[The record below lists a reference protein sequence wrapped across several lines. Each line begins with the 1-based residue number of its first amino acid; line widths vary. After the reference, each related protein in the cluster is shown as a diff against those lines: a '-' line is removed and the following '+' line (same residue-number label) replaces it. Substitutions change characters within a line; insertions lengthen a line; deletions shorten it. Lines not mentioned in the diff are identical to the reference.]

1 MLTTGRG
8 TAIFEK
14 RSIDPPGLE
23 TCRNALFAFYARK
36 SPLSPLFQRGVRL
49 LEPFLRLPLAKG
61 DNSGDSG
68 CPLQPEADPSEAL
81 WRIREHDGRKTLTS
95 FANFSSTTLGQP
107 QTAVVLAL
115 AISSSLYL

>member
-36 SPLSPLFQRGVRL
+36 SPLSPLFSKRGTTIGTLSSSPLGKGGITVEILDAR
-49 LEPFLRLPLAKG
+49 FSLRLIRPKSCGGFASMTVGRRGLFLAKVSSAALG
-61 DNSGDSG
+61 HVKL
-68 CPLQPEADPSEAL
+68 PLL
-81 WRIREHDGRKTLTS
+81 WL
-95 FANFSSTTLGQP
+95 
-107 QTAVVLAL
+107 
-115 AISSSLYL
+115 

>member
-61 DNSGDSG
+61 DSGY
-68 CPLQPEADPSEAL
+68 PLQPEADPSEVL
-81 WRIREHDGRKTLTS
+81 WRIREHDDRETLTS
-95 FANFSSTTLGQP
+95 FATVVNFKLR
-107 QTAVVLAL
+107 
-115 AISSSLYL
+115 SLLL

>member
-49 LEPFLRLPLAKG
+49 LEPFLRLPLSKGGDTVGVLDARFSLRLIRPKPCGGFASMTVGRRGLFLAKVSSAALG
-61 DNSGDSG
+61 HVKL
-68 CPLQPEADPSEAL
+68 PLL
-81 WRIREHDGRKTLTS
+81 WL
-95 FANFSSTTLGQP
+95 
-107 QTAVVLAL
+107 
-115 AISSSLYL
+115 